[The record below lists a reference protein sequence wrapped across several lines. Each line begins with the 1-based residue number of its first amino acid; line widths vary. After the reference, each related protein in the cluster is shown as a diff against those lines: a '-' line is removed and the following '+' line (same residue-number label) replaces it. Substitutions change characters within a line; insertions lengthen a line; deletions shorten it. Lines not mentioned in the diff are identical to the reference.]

1 MQFFYEPHGGKM
13 FRSLKSAH
21 KHLKEQANMDVQ
33 NQEVLELFG
42 YPKLK
47 PKLI

>member
-1 MQFFYEPHGGKM
+1 MQFFHETYGGKM
-13 FRSLKSAH
+13 FRSLKSVH
-21 KHLKEQANMDVQ
+21 KHLKEQANMDVL
-33 NQEVLELFG
+33 NQEALELFG

>member
-42 YPKLK
+42 YAKL
-47 PKLI
+47 